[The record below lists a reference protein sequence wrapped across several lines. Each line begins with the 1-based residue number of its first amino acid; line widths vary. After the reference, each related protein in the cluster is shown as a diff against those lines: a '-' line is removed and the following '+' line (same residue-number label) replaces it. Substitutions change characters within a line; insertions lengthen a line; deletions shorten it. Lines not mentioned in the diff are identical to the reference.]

1 MCLYDKNILKYGQ
14 IARNGTESMILD
26 TEGRSR
32 PYNTCHYDYLPRPVM
47 NVLSS
52 SAPSGYKIIIN
63 NLNVLYDLNQNQ
75 NGS

>member
-1 MCLYDKNILKYGQ
+1 MAPAGPVNFNGAVFANFWINPFPKYLLKKTDFRL
-14 IARNGTESMILD
+14 A
-26 TEGRSR
+26 
-32 PYNTCHYDYLPRPVM
+32 M